1 MDIYI
6 YRMKEDEEE
15 EAKKKRNFIKCDASG
30 FVSSICQIVLSQLNQ
45 QVYIRLVVSWIKLNW
60 TL

>member
-15 EAKKKRNFIKCDASG
+15 EAKKKKKRNFIKCDASG

-45 QVYIRLVVSWIKLNW
+45 QVYIRLVVS
-60 TL
+60 

>member
-15 EAKKKRNFIKCDASG
+15 EAKKKKRNFIKCDASG

-45 QVYIRLVVSWIKLNW
+45 QVYIRLVVN
-60 TL
+60 

>member
-15 EAKKKRNFIKCDASG
+15 AKKRNFIKCDASG

-45 QVYIRLVVSWIKLNW
+45 QVYIRLVVN
-60 TL
+60 